1 MLPAKEG
8 TMYRIGEFSRLSRIP
23 VKTLRYYDAIGL
35 LCPARVDRSTGYR
48 SYAAAQ
54 LERLNRILV
63 FKDLGFSLR
72 EIRALVAENV
82 PLDQVRELLR
92 LKHDALERN
101 VRRERA
107 RLARAAARL
116 DLIERCGQAGAHE
129 VAVRGTAPQ
138 LVASLRA
145 TLASHDECE
154 RLFEELERRTG
165 GPGRRRQ
172 RGAIWHACAEGS
184 VDCEAFVFLRSP
196 VGCDGAVR
204 VRELPAQRVA
214 SLVYRGD
221 EDYLAAYRAMR
232 AWIAAGGARVVGPKR
247 ELFLE
252 ESGPEAES
260 VTEIQFPIAADA
272 DDLR

>member
-8 TMYRIGEFSRLSRIP
+8 TMYRIGEFSRLSQVP
-23 VKTLRYYDAIGL
+23 VKTLRHYDAIGL
-35 LCPARVDRSTGYR
+35 LRPARVDRATGYR

-63 FKDLGFSLR
+63 FKDLGFSLH
-72 EIRALVAENV
+72 EIRVLLAENV

-92 LKHDALERN
+92 LKHHALEQG

-107 RLARAAARL
+107 RLARAAVRL
-116 DLIERCGQAGAHE
+116 ELIERCGQAGAHE
-129 VAVRGTAPQ
+129 VAVRSTAPQ

-154 RLFEELERRTG
+154 RLFEELERRSG

-172 RGAIWHACAEGS
+172 RGAIWHACAERA

-196 VGCDGAVR
+196 VDCDGAVR
-204 VRELPAQRVA
+204 AHELPAQRVA

-221 EDYLAAYRAMR
+221 EDYLAAYRALR
-232 AWIAAGGARVVGPKR
+232 AWIAAGGVEVVGPKR
-247 ELFLE
+247 EIFLE
-252 ESGPEAES
+252 EAGTEAES
-260 VTEIQFPIAADA
+260 VTEIQFPIAADG